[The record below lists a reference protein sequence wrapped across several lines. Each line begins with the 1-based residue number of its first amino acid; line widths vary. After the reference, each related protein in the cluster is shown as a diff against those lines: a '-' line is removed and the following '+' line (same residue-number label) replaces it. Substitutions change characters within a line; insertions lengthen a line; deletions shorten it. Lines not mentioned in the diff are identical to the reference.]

1 MWQSTENIIKYI
13 EDGVL
18 QNKTQLE
25 NLVINF
31 NPATASEN
39 SISSADAIF
48 LQLACLV
55 ERPKKIMEIGTWV
68 GTSAYALAQA
78 TIRRG
83 YFDLEVPIY
92 TCDDGPDNFYVVEG
106 QESYT
111 KRIIRHPETHSSEF
125 LKNIDGGFDF
135 VFVDGWLKDDDVEGI
150 FEKCEDTFT
159 FITHDYFRSQKIPNT
174 SKSKLVFCK
183 GHHDVQKM
191 IEYGWEKGYETELY
205 PPSPD
210 WYHGGFHVH
219 HFGGVNAC
227 CAMIKFEK
235 VAGLRFK
242 RHIYGKT

>member
-1 MWQSTENIIKYI
+1 MSLSAENTIKYI

-150 FEKCEDTFT
+150 FEKCEDNFT
-159 FITHDYFRSQKIPNT
+159 FITHDYYRPEESE
-174 SKSKLVFCK
+174 LVFCK
-183 GHHDVQKM
+183 GHHAVERM
-191 IEYGWEKGYETELY
+191 IKYAWENGYETESY
-205 PPSPD
+205 TPSPD
-210 WYHGGFHVH
+210 WYSAGGYHVKK
-219 HFGGVNAC
+219 FGGVNIC
-227 CAMIKFEK
+227 CAMVKFEK
-235 VAGLRFK
+235 A
-242 RHIYGKT
+242 

>member
-1 MWQSTENIIKYI
+1 MSLSAENTIKYI

-55 ERPKKIMEIGTWV
+55 EKPKKIMEIGTWL
-68 GTSAYALAQA
+68 GTSTYAMAQA
-78 TIRRG
+78 S
-83 YFDLEVPIY
+83 DALIY
-92 TCDDGPDNFYVVEG
+92 TCDQGPDNFYIHEG
-106 QESYT
+106 NDSYT
-111 KRIIRHPETHSSEF
+111 NRIIRHPDTHSSKF

-135 VFVDGWLKDDDVEGI
+135 VFVDGWLKDDDAEGI
-150 FEKCEDTFT
+150 FEKCQDNFT
-159 FITHDYFRSQKIPNT
+159 FIAHDYYRPEKP
-174 SKSKLVFCK
+174 KPVFCK
-183 GHHDVQKM
+183 GYQAVERMLK
-191 IEYGWEKGYETELY
+191 YAWENGYETELY

>member
-1 MWQSTENIIKYI
+1 MSLSAENTIKYI

-31 NPATASEN
+31 NPAPFPKD
-39 SISSADAIF
+39 SISGADAIF
-48 LQLACLV
+48 LQLSCLV

-174 SKSKLVFCK
+174 SKSKLGSIIFS
-183 GHHDVQKM
+183 
-191 IEYGWEKGYETELY
+191 L
-205 PPSPD
+205 S
-210 WYHGGFHVH
+210 
-219 HFGGVNAC
+219 
-227 CAMIKFEK
+227 
-235 VAGLRFK
+235 
-242 RHIYGKT
+242 

>member
-1 MWQSTENIIKYI
+1 MSLSAENTIKYI

-150 FEKCEDTFT
+150 FEKCEDTFI
-159 FITHDYFRSQKIPNT
+159 FITHDYFRSE
-174 SKSKLVFCK
+174 KLKPVFCK
-183 GHHDVQKM
+183 GYHAALGMLK
-191 IEYGWEKGYETELY
+191 YAWENGYETELY

-210 WYHGGFHVH
+210 WYHGGFHVYD
-219 HFGGVNAC
+219 FGGVNAC

>member
-1 MWQSTENIIKYI
+1 MLLSTENTIKYI

-18 QNKTQLE
+18 QHKTRLK

-31 NPATASEN
+31 NPAPFPKD
-39 SISSADAIF
+39 SISGSDAIF
-48 LQLACLV
+48 LQLSCLV

-68 GTSAYALAQA
+68 GTSAYAMAQ
-78 TIRRG
+78 TS
-83 YFDLEVPIY
+83 DTLIY
-92 TCDDGPDNFYVVEG
+92 TCDQGPDNFYIHEG

-183 GHHDVQKM
+183 GYHDVQKM

-227 CAMIKFEK
+227 CAMIKIKK
-235 VAGLRFK
+235 VAGLMSE
-242 RHIYGKT
+242 RHINYGKTQ